1 MRSLRV
7 LAIVSACSL
16 GFVIFSHAQDGPSNT
31 GTETVARKK
40 STGTATSTATPVEPD
55 QAPIPSQFKKE
66 KDLPAAAPTFSTEAV
81 TVTVEV
87 SVLDNRGHFIPKIPK
102 ENFRIMEDNVPQ
114 KISTYA
120 LGEAPMTICMLIEF
134 SNRYQSFYSAT
145 WFQTLRASYD
155 FVRTLRP
162 EDNLAIVAYDLRPE
176 MLSDFTTDRNKTA
189 DALQLLRYPGFSE
202 SNMYDAVVDMA
213 QRMQD
218 IEGRKAI
225 LLISSGV
232 DTFSKLTFDKTRR
245 AIQEAGVPI
254 YTFGLMQSIRDRM
267 MATRINPIQEMDFL
281 QADSQMKTF
290 ATDSGGMSFF
300 PHFEGEF
307 PGIFQAI
314 SQALRQQY
322 VLTYV
327 PANQTRDGKYR
338 KIKVEVVDSKTNEP
352 LRVVDEKQK
361 PIKYSIVAKPGYT
374 APRQVE

>member
-1 MRSLRV
+1 MRSIRV
-7 LAIVSACSL
+7 LAIVTACSL

-40 STGTATSTATPVEPD
+40 KTDTATPAAAVEPD

-66 KDLPAAAPTFSTEAV
+66 KDASASAPTFSTEAV
-81 TVTVEV
+81 TVTVEA
-87 SVLDNRGHFIPKIPK
+87 SVLDNRGHFIPKIPRD
-102 ENFRIMEDNVPQ
+102 NFRIMEDNVPQ
-114 KISTYA
+114 KISSFS

-162 EDNLAIVAYDLRPE
+162 DDNLAIVAYDLRPE

-213 QRMQD
+213 QRMED

-267 MATRINPIQEMDFL
+267 MATRINPMQEMDFL
-281 QADSQMKTF
+281 QADNQMRTF
-290 ATDSGGMSFF
+290 AADSGGMSFF

-307 PGIFQAI
+307 PGIFQTI

-322 VLTYV
+322 VMTYV
-327 PANQTRDGKYR
+327 PSNQTRDGKYR
-338 KIKVEVVDSKTNEP
+338 KIKVEIIDPKTNEP